1 MAASGVRVT
10 VITSEGL
17 ALADSQ
23 SDPHPRENRAERPEI
38 REALANGDG
47 LSLRH
52 SVTINRDLLYYA
64 VLFSVPGGPPFVLR
78 FALPVRAVN
87 EEVWASRSRLWFSS
101 LIVFLVTGMAS
112 LLISRTFA
120 RRVERLQFFSRRVA
134 EGDFRPID
142 ADRYGRSEEHTSEL
156 QSRLHLVCRL
166 LLEKKKYFHARVLCV
181 QFTWKI
187 LACNHYSS

>member
-23 SDPHPRENRAERPEI
+23 SDPHTMENHAERPEI

-64 VLFSVPGGPPFVLR
+64 VRFSVPGGPPVVLR

-87 EEVWASRSRLWFSS
+87 EEVWAFRSRLWFSS

-120 RRVERLQFFSRRVA
+120 RR
-134 EGDFRPID
+134 
-142 ADRYGRSEEHTSEL
+142 SEEHTSEL
-156 QSRLHLVCRL
+156 QSRGHLVCRL
-166 LLEKKKYFHARVLCV
+166 
-181 QFTWKI
+181 
-187 LACNHYSS
+187 